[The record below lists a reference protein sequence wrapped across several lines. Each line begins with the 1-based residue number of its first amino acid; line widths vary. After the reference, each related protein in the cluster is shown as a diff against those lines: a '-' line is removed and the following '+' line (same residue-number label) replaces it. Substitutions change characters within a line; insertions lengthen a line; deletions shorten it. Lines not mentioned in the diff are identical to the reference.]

1 MANHVTHD
9 IDLRFESMCRLF
21 RVLVPQR
28 FSFLPLAHDELSLP
42 CLEVLVVSLIEIVL
56 LGHDLAGVGDG
67 WVESVRINALGR
79 LVLHGAHAHLRLH
92 VPFDPR

>member
-9 IDLRFESMCRLF
+9 IDLRFESMCRLL

-28 FSFLPLAHDELSLP
+28 FSFLPLAHDELRLPSLK
-42 CLEVLVVSLIEIVL
+42 VLVVTLIEVVL
-56 LGHDLAGVGDG
+56 LGHDLASVRDG
-67 WVESVRINALGR
+67 WVECIRIDALGR

-92 VPFDPR
+92 VPFDPG